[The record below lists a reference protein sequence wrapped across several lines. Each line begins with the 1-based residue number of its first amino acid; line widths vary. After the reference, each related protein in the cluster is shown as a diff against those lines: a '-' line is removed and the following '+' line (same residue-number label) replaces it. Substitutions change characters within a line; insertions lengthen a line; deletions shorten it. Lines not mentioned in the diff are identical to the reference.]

1 MYGVRINLVLHLCC
15 WNCSTLGSLSIIYHA
30 YGAREKY
37 LFILQLV
44 FPFIGF
50 ICAIFVMNILN
61 RYGLLLYFIHPCFVF
76 EEIQQTIDNRHS
88 FHSLGWD
95 SKFSVSFVSRLR
107 RVSTLT
113 YWFYSKLSRESQM
126 LSEYC
131 CCHCQWICWYVYAK
145 KCRRTMENLIKF
157 NVPVAS
163 CLSNIFIAAH
173 HFRASWNAQQY
184 QTPLMQICIFIR
196 TIKWNEDKSKAYSK

>member
-61 RYGLLLYFIHPCFVF
+61 IYGLLLYSIHPRFVF

-95 SKFSVSFVSRLR
+95 SKFSVSFVSQLR

-145 KCRRTMENLIKF
+145 KKSSNNGKSYQVQCTGCFLPFKYLLRRTSFSSILKCLTMPNTVDANLHLYSHYT
-157 NVPVAS
+157 V
-163 CLSNIFIAAH
+163 
-173 HFRASWNAQQY
+173 
-184 QTPLMQICIFIR
+184 
-196 TIKWNEDKSKAYSK
+196 KWR

>member
-61 RYGLLLYFIHPCFVF
+61 IYGLLLYFIHPCFVF

-95 SKFSVSFVSRLR
+95 SEFSVSFVSRLR

-145 KCRRTMENLIKF
+145 KKVVEQWKILSSSMYRLLHAFQISSSPHIIFEHLEMLNNAKHRWCKF
-157 NVPVAS
+157 AS
-163 CLSNIFIAAH
+163 LFA
-173 HFRASWNAQQY
+173 
-184 QTPLMQICIFIR
+184 L
-196 TIKWNEDKSKAYSK
+196 

>member
-61 RYGLLLYFIHPCFVF
+61 IYGLLLYFIHPCFVF

-95 SKFSVSFVSRLR
+95 SEFSVSFVSRLR

-113 YWFYSKLSRESQM
+113 YWFYPKLSRESQM
-126 LSEYC
+126 LLLLSLSMDLLICLCKKKVVE
-131 CCHCQWICWYVYAK
+131 QWKILSSSMYRLLHAFQISSSPHIIFEHLEMLNNAK
-145 KCRRTMENLIKF
+145 HRWCKF
-157 NVPVAS
+157 AS
-163 CLSNIFIAAH
+163 LFA
-173 HFRASWNAQQY
+173 
-184 QTPLMQICIFIR
+184 L
-196 TIKWNEDKSKAYSK
+196 